1 MEIKVWIWGGKCMRK
16 IKLGKLMSLLILILV
31 IVITGCDRRLLYVGN
46 STSNSIYGSYK
57 LFSGTEDKNIN
68 LKQGEILNIK
78 YSSEVTSGKL
88 SIQLFNPDGK
98 LVNDFKTNV
107 SDDVEVKAEQSG
119 KYQIKVTGDDASGS
133 FDVNFSVK

>member
-1 MEIKVWIWGGKCMRK
+1 MKK
-16 IKLGKLMSLLILILV
+16 IKLGKLMSLLILTLV

-46 STSNSIYGSYK
+46 STSNSINGSYK

-88 SIQLFNPDGK
+88 FIQLFNPEK
-98 LVNDFKTNV
+98 ELIKDFKTNA
-107 SDDVEVKAEQSG
+107 SDDVEVKAEESG
-119 KYQIKVTGDDASGS
+119 KYQIKVIGEDASGS